1 MNDLYVAMPEK
12 GSADAIKKWD
22 ELSAG
27 AWRDHIKIRFLTD
40 DKIANDAMVTSL
52 SRSVDSLVFA
62 SQHLTSA
69 AVTSQRPNI
78 QRFKKHHLL
87 EAVEKWLDEHNL
99 GWRTRTK
106 RYCKLTPF
114 ASISAEEWIEQFAK
128 VKPEFGRRAGAA
140 LLAQFR
146 VIGPSEFSTYFS
158 NLTEADQSTFFL
170 GADPHSGDHALI
182 PILSAAIDNG
192 KLSDSRKL
200 PVLKKDAKVRLF
212 CDGSWSG
219 GETRRRIRCMFTAC
233 DKKNNALVATQHLDV
248 HIGFLTDIAEK
259 RIDQEL
265 EELANETVLQKGY
278 VRVTYPEGNRLSV
291 TGSRSGQKGLAFNNV
306 TLLKYVASDPNALR
320 KLCLEIGKEV
330 LPTKPLGTNDIA
342 SCLAFYHS
350 LPAAMLPLFTVDGV
364 EVTDANG
371 AKFTWKALLRSKHL
385 TTGQD
390 DNPNHHCE
398 KCALADRKP
407 KNTGAV
413 GSE

>member
-1 MNDLYVAMPEK
+1 MVQLYVAMPEK
-12 GSADAIKKWD
+12 GSAGAFKKWD

-27 AWRDHIKIRFLTD
+27 VWRDHIEICFLTD
-40 DKIANDAMVTSL
+40 NKIANDAKVTNL
-52 SRSVDSLVFA
+52 SRSLDSIVYA

-69 AVTSQRPNI
+69 AVTSQRHNI

-87 EAVEKWLDEHNL
+87 EAVEKWLDEHDL
-99 GWRTRTK
+99 DWRTRTK
-106 RYCKLTPF
+106 RHCNNTPF
-114 ASISAEEWIEQFAK
+114 VSISAEEWIEQFAK

-158 NLTEADQSTFFL
+158 NLTEADQSTFFI

-182 PILSAAIDNG
+182 TILSASIDNS
-192 KLSDSRKL
+192 KLSDSREL

-219 GETRRRIRCMFTAC
+219 GETRRRIQCMFTAC
-233 DKKNNALVATQHLDV
+233 DKKNNALVATQRLDV

-259 RIDQEL
+259 RIYQEL
-265 EELANETVLQKGY
+265 EELANATVLQKGY

-291 TGSRSGQKGLAFNNV
+291 TGLSSGQRGLAFHDL
-306 TLLKYVASDPNALR
+306 TLLRYVDNDPSALR
-320 KLCLEIGKEV
+320 ELCLKIGKEV
-330 LPTKPLGTNDIA
+330 LPNKPLGTNEIA

-350 LPAAMLPLFTVDGV
+350 LPAAMLPLFTVDGM

-385 TTGQD
+385 ATGHRAIA
-390 DNPNHHCE
+390 PTLH
-398 KCALADRKP
+398 
-407 KNTGAV
+407 
-413 GSE
+413 SETPLLKRNKFVT